1 MTAELSF
8 RLATDADVAVLVPL
22 VESAYR
28 GDASRVGWTTE
39 ADLLEGQRTDPASL
53 AALIAERDSHVVLA
67 HAGGDLVACANI
79 KRHGGDR
86 CYFGLFSVRPSLQ
99 GGGVGRRMLAE
110 CERRARED
118 LACTVMDMSVIVQR
132 PELIAWYVRRGYHDT
147 GRRKPFPYGDLLNGT
162 PLRDDL
168 EFVVMEKR
176 L

>member
-1 MTAELSF
+1 MTDDLTYRF
-8 RLATDADVAVLVPL
+8 ATDADIATLVPL

-53 AALIAERDSHVVLA
+53 AALIAETDSRIVLA
-67 HAGGDLVACANI
+67 HAGSELVACANL

-118 LACTVMDMSVIVQR
+118 LACSVMDMSVIVQR
-132 PELIAWYVRRGYHDT
+132 PELIAWYVRRGYRDT
-147 GRRKPFPYGDLLNGT
+147 GRRKPFPYGDLKNGR

-168 EFVVMEKR
+168 EFVVMEKT